1 MRQCLCPSETEA
13 HGSNQIIGY
22 ADRIQQQIQRKFYK
36 TSKKFQRSALF
47 AYGSEQ
53 KSFKHEQQR
62 SADPIFDEMFL
73 EFTEVINDNKNFKEY
88 MNRLS
93 KKVTRIM
100 DAFIFQESYDE
111 EHSIY
116 SVLVYHIRQTID
128 FLHDSYGF
136 EQDGNRVITL
146 ANYLY
151 IKGNYAYFDDRK
163 ENVALKETFREFL
176 KNIAETPYLYAK
188 KDLVP
193 LVPKSRLD
201 SRRRGYLFYDDLL
214 L

>member
-1 MRQCLCPSETEA
+1 
-13 HGSNQIIGY
+13 
-22 ADRIQQQIQRKFYK
+22 
-36 TSKKFQRSALF
+36 
-47 AYGSEQ
+47 
-53 KSFKHEQQR
+53 
-62 SADPIFDEMFL
+62 MFL

-176 KNIAETPYLYAK
+176 KILP
-188 KDLVP
+188 
-193 LVPKSRLD
+193 
-201 SRRRGYLFYDDLL
+201 RRRTFTRKRSCTTCPKI
-214 L
+214 